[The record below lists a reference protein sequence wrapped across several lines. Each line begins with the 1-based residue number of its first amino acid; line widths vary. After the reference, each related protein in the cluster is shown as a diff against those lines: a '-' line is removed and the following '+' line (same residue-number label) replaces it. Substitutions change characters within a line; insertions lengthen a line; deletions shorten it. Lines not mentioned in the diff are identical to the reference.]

1 MARPRLSVR
10 ACASVPADRGRRL
23 RAHRARRRTAR
34 SAAPQRA
41 AQCLISCGC
50 VRLHGCP
57 RTCAPCRAT
66 RRAQPLRCAVP
77 CDRRA
82 REPHGR
88 AWPAGSRRTAR
99 AEAQVP
105 CHLCETALR
114 PKALRSHLRA
124 CAAKWCAP
132 PNCSRCPP
140 HRAAA
145 DLSPVVFADPFSTV
159 LSTLGVGRLP
169 CRTFRLR
176 CAQSARLRRSCPQWP
191 IRCTERMGL
200 SSRQV
205 AVGARD
211 RCRRRVRHAVL
222 AGTCL
227 RRLQPCA
234 RERAARPD
242 LFGCALTR
250 LCIAAVLGGSSRNL
264 QPAAVHVPALPHG
277 CAAAPLFAP
286 SQRMRTRKA
295 RRCLPPCTPPARPL
309 DSLAALTPAR
319 RPSRWV
325 GALLPIAAAARVD
338 EAAADAALKLKVAV
352 CFVCGS
358 TVCAARLRRHGARC
372 WPAAGLVECAAW
384 LWIET

>member
-1 MARPRLSVR
+1 MLSTR
-10 ACASVPADRGRRL
+10 SCADDRTAPADSSCAARTRVYTYTYTHTHTHTYICIYSCAARTKPEYGCSALGPPSPVSAGL
-23 RAHRARRRTAR
+23 RFSAGGPRPSVARAPCAPPHGAVGSAAAR
-34 SAAPQRA
+34 SAVPDQLRVRAPARLLA
-41 AQCLISCGC
+41 HVRVVPC
-50 VRLHGCP
+50 V
-57 RTCAPCRAT
+57 A
-66 RRAQPLRCAVP
+66 RRVQPLRCAVP
-77 CDRRA
+77 CNRRA

-132 PNCSRCPP
+132 PTCSRCPP

-145 DLSPVVFADPFSTV
+145 DLFPVVFSDPFSIV

-250 LCIAAVLGGSSRNL
+250 LCPDPAVR
-264 QPAAVHVPALPHG
+264 
-277 CAAAPLFAP
+277 
-286 SQRMRTRKA
+286 
-295 RRCLPPCTPPARPL
+295 
-309 DSLAALTPAR
+309 
-319 RPSRWV
+319 
-325 GALLPIAAAARVD
+325 
-338 EAAADAALKLKVAV
+338 
-352 CFVCGS
+352 
-358 TVCAARLRRHGARC
+358 
-372 WPAAGLVECAAW
+372 
-384 LWIET
+384 